1 MLQLKWLTDQL
12 LDLGIANAADLANA
26 KAIQRGRTIIGGS
39 IITLAAQKVM
49 AGELTGNGSADRGV
63 REAQRMGDWQP
74 RSIKI
79 GGRWVSYDSFEPFNS
94 ILAYV
99 ADSADAMELMGQE
112 WVEDKFQKVA
122 LALVGS
128 GVSKTYLSGLTQIV
142 DFLSGEPGQIE
153 LMAAGL
159 VNNVVPLGGLRNE
172 IGKVIN
178 PYMKE
183 LNREFD
189 DQVRNRNQASELL
202 AGDNA
207 LPIKYDILT
216 GEPIRN
222 WNLPT
227 RLFNAFSPVTINPDY
242 SPGRALLFNSGY
254 DMRTIAMRPNG
265 VDLSGEPQVRSDYQK
280 ALGDQKIQAQLDR
293 LAKDP
298 RAIQSLEDMENDKQS
313 GRYGKEPR
321 DYWVN
326 AQIGRIFAA
335 ASQRA
340 WNEVSR
346 SPAARRLIQQKNLLE
361 QSRKAQQIG
370 ETEQSNRRYDA
381 LQELR
386 NMPK

>member
-1 MLQLKWLTDQL
+1 MWLT
-12 LDLGIANAADLANA
+12 
-26 KAIQRGRTIIGGS
+26 
-39 IITLAAQKVM
+39 V
-49 AGELTGNGSADRGV
+49 
-63 REAQRMGDWQP
+63 
-74 RSIKI
+74 
-79 GGRWVSYDSFEPFNS
+79 
-94 ILAYV
+94 
-99 ADSADAMELMGQE
+99 ADAMELMGQE

-172 IGKVIN
+172 IGKVFN

-216 GEPIRN
+216 GKPIRN

-265 VDLSGEPQVRSDYQK
+265 VDLSGEPKVRSDYQK
-280 ALGDQKIQAQLDR
+280 ALGDQNIQAQLDK

-298 RAIQSLEDMENDKQS
+298 RAIESLEDMEKDKQS

-340 WNEVSR
+340 WNEVS
-346 SPAARRLIQQKNLLE
+346 ALLLL
-361 QSRKAQQIG
+361 AVLF
-370 ETEQSNRRYDA
+370 NRRVSLSNPVRHSKLEKLSNLIVAMMLYKNYA
-381 LQELR
+381 TCLNNPCR
-386 NMPK
+386 NLMNYCVL